1 MNKRSSSNAAGAEQR
16 LRQQLV
22 QARSEIADLQE
33 ELQEKNNLYLS
44 TIKERDAGAEQLQ
57 NAKESLNRFEALVKQ
72 QVDRAQEKERKQF
85 ADTKKKLETSEKTVK
100 MKQEEI
106 ESYKKKITELN
117 AKIFNLQRH
126 NNNQYGSL
134 ETDAEKKLREFH

>member
-117 AKIFNLQRH
+117 AKIFNLQRD

-134 ETDAEKKLREFH
+134 ETDAEKKMREFQ

>member
-44 TIKERDAGAEQLQ
+44 TIKERDAGADQLQ

-117 AKIFNLQRH
+117 AKIFNLQRD

-134 ETDAEKKLREFH
+134 ETDAEKKLREFQ